1 MQFYSTCHFS
11 ELWTMHQIQQK
22 SKEKENVREVK
33 DFFQNLENSMSRS
46 FILAFTAVLKR
57 PAVVAYT

>member
-1 MQFYSTCHFS
+1 
-11 ELWTMHQIQQK
+11 MHQIQQK

-46 FILAFTAVLKR
+46 FILAFKAVLKR